1 MLPSRQADIL
11 AISTF
16 NPVGLRSL
24 NGMRMFVCVY
34 TGIVLNE
41 LIRGYA
47 KVVHTLSSFPP
58 HTHTHTLFAGPKPIE
73 LKVDIA
79 DMFTNMTNLQ
89 LHQ

>member
-58 HTHTHTLFAGPKPIE
+58 HTHTHY
-73 LKVDIA
+73 
-79 DMFTNMTNLQ
+79 LQ
-89 LHQ
+89 APNQ